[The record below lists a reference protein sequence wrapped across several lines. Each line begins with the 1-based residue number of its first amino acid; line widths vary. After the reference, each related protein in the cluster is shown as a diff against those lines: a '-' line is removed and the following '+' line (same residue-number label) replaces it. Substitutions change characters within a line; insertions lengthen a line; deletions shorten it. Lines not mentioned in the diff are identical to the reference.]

1 MERLTISLNKDVY
14 LFIEDSSKDKERYR
28 NKSHFVESCV
38 RLFMENNVKS
48 QTPPPD

>member
-1 MERLTISLNKDVY
+1 MERLTISLNNDVY
-14 LFIEDSSKDKERYR
+14 LFIKDSSKDKKKYR

-38 RLFMENNVKS
+38 RLIMEDNVKS